1 MRAMTYG
8 VIPMLAAP
16 IALLTLGVT
25 ARIPRPSTSSG

>member
-1 MRAMTYG
+1 MRAMIYG

-25 ARIPRPSTSSG
+25 ARAARER